1 MVTTVRK
8 ESLIHLST
16 EWPVCPTLLVCVGGG
31 WGGEQTRGKMG
42 FETKSLGSGPNLLTG
57 EPICDLRIITFDIR
71 KSIKLNH
78 KFSILKVF
86 SFMSGVG

>member
-1 MVTTVRK
+1 
-8 ESLIHLST
+8 
-16 EWPVCPTLLVCVGGG
+16 
-31 WGGEQTRGKMG
+31 MG